1 MKLKRRNSMIYIRK
15 RRTPAEIEEKAEKI
29 KKTLGSTYEK
39 LSLPEDTNQLRT
51 LFDQMPKD
59 EIRENLY
66 KEQHGLCAY
75 CMRRITDQRSDTKI
89 EHYKALSTNKET
101 ALDYQNYLGVCYGGE
116 KEKFE
121 KTDEENHKN
130 TGCMCCDAS
139 RGEQE
144 LTINPWNRRRME
156 AIGYYKKS
164 GEIFVRSN
172 VGLGTELVNAMQK
185 DIDDVLHL
193 NGEKDLDG
201 KIKWD
206 TRSKLVAS
214 RRSVCDS
221 VCSQFD
227 RWGNK
232 GVLTADFL
240 QDKIDKLESQLQ
252 GNNIAD
258 EYIGVR
264 LYLYKR
270 KAEKLRKQR

>member
-1 MKLKRRNSMIYIRK
+1 MIYIRK

-144 LTINPWNRRRME
+144 LTINPWNRRQME

-172 VGLGTELVNAMQK
+172 VGLAPVS
-185 DIDDVLHL
+185 I
-193 NGEKDLDG
+193 
-201 KIKWD
+201 
-206 TRSKLVAS
+206 RF
-214 RRSVCDS
+214 
-221 VCSQFD
+221 SQFS
-227 RWGNK
+227 
-232 GVLTADFL
+232 
-240 QDKIDKLESQLQ
+240 I
-252 GNNIAD
+252 I
-258 EYIGVR
+258 
-264 LYLYKR
+264 
-270 KAEKLRKQR
+270 